1 MESYKDLIIINGRF
15 LSQRMTGIQRFA
27 YEICCALQHIGVKFV
42 LLAPKNIETSYHI
55 DQLPIKIVGGRGSH
69 YWEQVT
75 LPFYIKHHYRGSV
88 LISLSGLTPIFYK
101 YNILTIHDTSYLLRP
116 RSYSWLYCK
125 YYQLMTPLVAKRALK
140 IITVSQFSKREII
153 EQLQIPANKIEVI
166 YNAVKPSLLQTR
178 DNSKRY
184 ILSVASLVPRKNLKR
199 LLEAYCNIDNPNFEL
214 YLVGGTHSIYAKTE
228 INTYIGHEG
237 IHFLGYVS
245 DDELKILYRNAI
257 AYINPSI
264 YEGFG
269 IPNLEALMQEC
280 PLVVS
285 DIPAFR
291 EVCGDAA
298 LYFDPRDVAD
308 IQAKITEIMNN
319 ESLRIV
325 LIKKGTKQSRL
336 FNWEQSAQHIQNM
349 IKNL

>member
-140 IITVSQFSKREII
+140 IITVS
-153 EQLQIPANKIEVI
+153 P
-166 YNAVKPSLLQTR
+166 
-178 DNSKRY
+178 
-184 ILSVASLVPRKNLKR
+184 
-199 LLEAYCNIDNPNFEL
+199 C
-214 YLVGGTHSIYAKTE
+214 
-228 INTYIGHEG
+228 
-237 IHFLGYVS
+237 
-245 DDELKILYRNAI
+245 
-257 AYINPSI
+257 
-264 YEGFG
+264 
-269 IPNLEALMQEC
+269 
-280 PLVVS
+280 
-285 DIPAFR
+285 
-291 EVCGDAA
+291 
-298 LYFDPRDVAD
+298 
-308 IQAKITEIMNN
+308 
-319 ESLRIV
+319 
-325 LIKKGTKQSRL
+325 
-336 FNWEQSAQHIQNM
+336 
-349 IKNL
+349 